1 MKSNTFGLDIGTTSI
16 KAVSLKSD
24 RTKIT
29 VESVA
34 VSPFTAKSILSESQ
48 INQQTIAAS
57 VKEMLVIAQIKM
69 KDVNVSIP
77 ASQVYTKIIEV
88 PELSEK
94 ELASSLSW
102 EMEQYI
108 PLPLNQV
115 RTDWQILDHFTKS
128 GQKTM
133 SVLIIAASITILQ
146 KYENILHL
154 SNLKPSSIETEM
166 ISIHRALSPML
177 VAGETTLI
185 VHLGSS
191 TTNVSITS
199 DKVLRFVATIGLG
212 GLAITRAISSDLGI
226 SSSQAEEL
234 KKAYGVDSTTLE
246 GKIGDALRP
255 ILEAII
261 ADIKRAILTYREK
274 NPGSVISKILLSGGS
289 ALLPGINKFFVDN
302 LGITVEIGN
311 AFAAYQIGNVPEEI
325 LSEAPSYN
333 VVVGL
338 ALRDVIPLT
347 VKNK

>member
-16 KAVSLKSD
+16 KAVSLKLD
-24 RTKIT
+24 QKKIT

-48 INQQTIAAS
+48 INQQTISAS
-57 VKEMLVIAQIKM
+57 IKEMLSIAQIKT

-77 ASQVYTKIIEV
+77 ASQVFTKIIEV

-115 RTDWQILDHFTKS
+115 RTDWQILDHFSKS

-133 SVLIIAASITILQ
+133 SVLIIAASLTILQ
-146 KYENILHL
+146 KYENILNI
-154 SNLKPSSIETEM
+154 SGLKPASIETEM

-177 VAGETTLI
+177 SANETSLI

-191 TTNVSITS
+191 TTNISITS

-226 SSSQAEEL
+226 ASSQAEEL
-234 KKAYGVDSTTLE
+234 KKIYGMDNTTLD
-246 GKIGDALRP
+246 GKIGAALHP

-274 NPGSVISKILLSGGS
+274 NQGTSINKVILSGGS
-289 ALLPGINKFFVDN
+289 ALLPGINKFFADS
-302 LGITVEIGN
+302 LGLPVSIGN
-311 AFAAYQIGNVPEEI
+311 TFTLFQIGNVPEEI
-325 LSEAPSYN
+325 LAESPSYN

-338 ALRDVIPLT
+338 ALRDILPQIQ
-347 VKNK
+347 K

>member
-1 MKSNTFGLDIGTTSI
+1 MSANTFGLDIGTTSI

-24 RTKIT
+24 KSKIS
-29 VESVA
+29 VASVA

-48 INQQTIAAS
+48 INQQTIASS
-57 VKEMLVIAQIKM
+57 VSEMLEIAQIKS

-88 PELSEK
+88 PELSKK
-94 ELASSLSW
+94 ELSSSLSW

-133 SVLIIAASITILQ
+133 SVLIIAASLTILQ
-146 KYENILHL
+146 KYENILNL
-154 SNLKPSSIETEM
+154 SHLKPASIETEM

-177 VAGETTLI
+177 APSETTLI

-191 TTNVSITS
+191 TTNISITS

-234 KKAYGVDSTTLE
+234 KKVYGVDTSTLD

-255 ILEAII
+255 ILDAII
-261 ADIKRAILTYREK
+261 ADIKRAILTYKEK
-274 NPGSVISKILLSGGS
+274 NPGSVITKVILSGGS
-289 ALLPGINKFFVDN
+289 SLLPGLSGFFAES
-302 LGITVEIGN
+302 LSLSVEIGN
-311 AFAAYQIGNVPEEI
+311 VFRAYEISNVPEEI
-325 LSEAPSYN
+325 LDEAPSYN
-333 VVVGL
+333 VVLGL
-338 ALRDVIPLT
+338 ALRDIIPAID
-347 VKNK
+347 KK

>member
-16 KAVSLKSD
+16 KAVSLKID
-24 RTKIT
+24 QKKIT

-48 INQQTIAAS
+48 VNQQTIS
-57 VKEMLVIAQIKM
+57 SSIKEMLSIAQIKTR
-69 KDVNVSIP
+69 DVNVSIP

-115 RTDWQILDHFTKS
+115 RTDWQILDHFTKG

-133 SVLIIAASITILQ
+133 SVLIIAASLTILQ
-146 KYENILHL
+146 KYENILTL
-154 SNLKPSSIETEM
+154 SALKPASIETEM

-177 VAGETTLI
+177 TLNETTLI

-191 TTNVSITS
+191 STNISISS

-226 SSSQAEEL
+226 SSTQAEEL
-234 KKAYGVDSTTLE
+234 KKTYGIDNSTLD
-246 GKIGDALRP
+246 GQIGNALKP
-255 ILEAII
+255 ILEAIV
-261 ADIKRAILTYREK
+261 ADIKRTILTYREK
-274 NPGSVISKILLSGGS
+274 NQGTTISKVILSGGT
-289 ALLPGINKFFVDN
+289 ALLPGINAFFAN
-302 LGITVEIGN
+302 SLGLSVSVGN
-311 AFAAYQIGNVPEEI
+311 TFTLFQIGNVPEEI
-325 LSEAPSYN
+325 VAEAPSYN

-338 ALRDVIPLT
+338 ALRDILPQVT
-347 VKNK
+347 K